1 MLSRLTSL
9 LAHRISF
16 KFLFTSS
23 LTIVVIFVMLFLFIS
38 RQQENHIME
47 QVKKQAKILH
57 RQVILTR
64 QWVAGHG
71 CILITKTPGIRSN
84 PYLEQPDVEG
94 TDGSEYTKITA
105 SILTARLSEAASSDG
120 GYSFRLTNK
129 APLNPASV
137 PDKVESEALRLFESS
152 RAEGIFRTEIR
163 DGRKILRYLAPVCV
177 TERCLQCHMVQ
188 GQKPGDVG
196 GCLSVFIPMDD
207 ARSAINQSRLTL
219 LGVGAIFA
227 GSLVALLFV
236 ATRALVFKRIGDIR
250 EALSR
255 MDVDKSGG
263 GPLPDGDEI
272 KEIADF
278 CYFLDERLQDQH
290 KELERKISDATRDLY
305 ETNNS
310 LETANRELKKLNE
323 AKSEF
328 FSDISHELR
337 TPLTSIKG
345 AADILERKASYGD
358 PTYVDIIKRNADHLI
373 KSVVDF
379 LDYSKIEA
387 GQLELVLERSSIVSV
402 AEDAILSQKALAA
415 GRSINI
421 ALEAANDPYL
431 NFDRQRIFQVIT
443 NLLSNAVKFSPDRGD
458 VSLTIQSEDG
468 EVTVCVQDDG
478 PGIDEG
484 FHEAIFRKFYQ
495 VPDPKGTAM
504 HKGSSGIGLA
514 ICNGIVEAHGGRI
527 WVESEP
533 GRGSRF
539 FFSLPAG

>member
-1 MLSRLTSL
+1 MSL
-9 LAHRISF
+9 LGHRISF
-16 KFLFTSS
+16 KFLITSS
-23 LTIVVIFVMLFLFIS
+23 LTIVVIFLMLFLFIS

-71 CILITKTPGIRSN
+71 YILIKKTPGIRSN
-84 PYLEQPDVEG
+84 PYLEEPDVKGE
-94 TDGSEYTKITA
+94 DGATYTKITPA
-105 SILTARLSEAASSDG
+105 ILTARLSEAASNDG

-129 APLNPASV
+129 APLNPTSV
-137 PDKVESEALRLFESS
+137 PDKVESEALRLFDSS
-152 RAEGIFRTEIR
+152 QSQGVFRTEVR
-163 DGRKILRYLAPVCV
+163 DGKKILRYLAPVHI
-177 TERCLQCHMVQ
+177 TENCLQCHMAQ
-188 GQKPGDVG
+188 GHKPGDVG
-196 GCLSVFIPMDD
+196 GCLSVFIPMGD
-207 ARSAINQSRLTL
+207 ARSAINESRLTL

-227 GSLVALLFV
+227 GSLIALLFV

-255 MDVDKSGG
+255 MNVDKSGDG
-263 GPLPDGDEI
+263 RLPDGDEI
-272 KEIADF
+272 KEIADL
-278 CYFLDERLQDQH
+278 CYFLDKRLQDQH
-290 KELERKISDATRDLY
+290 KDLERKIGDATRDLY
-305 ETNNS
+305 ETNES
-310 LETANRELKKLNE
+310 LETANRELTKLNE

-345 AADILERKASYGD
+345 AADILARKASRGD
-358 PTYVDIIKRNADHLI
+358 PIYIDIIKRNADHLI

-458 VSLTIQSEDG
+458 VALTIQSEDG

-495 VPDPKGTAM
+495 VPDPKATAI